1 VQRLNQ
7 SVALSGY
14 PDNKTKT
21 KQKKTMKLKSK
32 TLLAAALCGFMV
44 PSAVL
49 ADEKDHDHAEHEHE
63 EHAVKGPNNGRMI
76 MEVEPHAEF
85 FVTKDRKVQ
94 ITFVNDDGKMVPI
107 KDQKVTIICG
117 ERSKPTTMKMEK
129 KDGKLVSSNVLPEGN
144 DYPTVVSIKTTPDAK
159 TVREKFNLN
168 MSDCPTC
175 DFAEYNCT
183 CDHGEEEDGHEGHD
197 HSKHEK
203 K

>member
-1 VQRLNQ
+1 MKL
-7 SVALSGY
+7 
-14 PDNKTKT
+14 KTKT
-21 KQKKTMKLKSK
+21 I
-32 TLLAAALCGFMV
+32 LATILYAAMV
-44 PSAVL
+44 PTA
-49 ADEKDHDHAEHEHE
+49 AFAEEKDHDHAEHANG
-63 EHAVKGPNNGRMI
+63 EHAVKGPNKGRMI

-94 ITFVNDDGKMVPI
+94 ITFVDDDGKIVPV

-117 ERSKPTTMKMEK
+117 DRSKPTTMKMEK

-144 DYPTVVSIKTTPDAK
+144 DYPTVVSIKVTPDAK

-183 CDHGEEEDGHEGHD
+183 CDHGAEGDDDHKDHGH
-197 HSKHEK
+197 
-203 K
+203 

>member
-1 VQRLNQ
+1 
-7 SVALSGY
+7 
-14 PDNKTKT
+14 
-21 KQKKTMKLKSK
+21 MKNK

-44 PSAVL
+44 PSAVF
-49 ADEKDHDHAEHEHE
+49 ADEKDQDHAEHANGD
-63 EHAVKGPNNGRMI
+63 HAVKGPNNGKMM

-107 KDQKVTIICG
+107 GTQKVTIICG
-117 ERSKPTTMKMEK
+117 DRSKPTIMKMEK
-129 KDGKLVSSNVLPEGN
+129 MDGKLVSSNVLPEGN
-144 DYPTVVSIKTTPDAK
+144 DYPTVVSIKVTPDAK

-175 DFAEYNCT
+175 DFQEYACI
-183 CDHGEEEDGHEGHD
+183 CEHGEDGHEGHD